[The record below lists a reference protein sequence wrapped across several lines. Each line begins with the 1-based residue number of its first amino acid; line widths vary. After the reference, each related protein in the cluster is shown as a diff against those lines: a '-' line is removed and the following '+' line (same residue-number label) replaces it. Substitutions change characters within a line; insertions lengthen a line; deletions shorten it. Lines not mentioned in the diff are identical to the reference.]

1 MQLKCKVYDTFL
13 FQRLNR
19 CKKRCLSSP
28 KRASPTSSSTRT
40 WTLQSSVIA
49 KSLSRWA
56 IFHPPSH
63 RHCRREG
70 MQFSRKLRMRICSL
84 GYLCLHGGP
93 LPRSISSL
101 TFLACAL
108 FAPLPLGMRTSLNGA
123 SRYVQYL
130 PSKFTFTYESAP
142 GPSGDRGDGDG
153 VRRTPSLAW
162 LHELQQLYRM
172 MAPAGVI
179 IPAPAGG
186 TPGGHLHGCLLSPSG
201 LLT

>member
-142 GPSGDRGDGDG
+142 GPSGDRGGWRWRTSDAFAGLAARTAAVVQNDGSRGRHHSSSCGRD
-153 VRRTPSLAW
+153 
-162 LHELQQLYRM
+162 
-172 MAPAGVI
+172 
-179 IPAPAGG
+179 AGG
-186 TPGGHLHGCLLSPSG
+186 DICTGVF
-201 LLT
+201 